1 MKLVLPFFL
10 IIATFSYSFFPTY
23 LTVSTPISES
33 ENSGSRVENNFI
45 RWIQASGGDLI
56 VVHSWTSEKD
66 IDNLLSSKVNGVLFQ
81 GGISKIEQNNPYYK
95 IVKYIY
101 EKIISIYNDS
111 KGKIEIPILAI
122 GNDLVL
128 LATIVSNDL
137 SIISEYNENI
147 PNNLIYINSIDE
159 TKKCMIFSE
168 LQNSDLTNLQ
178 EKKII
183 PNNFNFYI
191 TKENFFKKLNN
202 YFNLISI
209 SLSHDEVEYVSVIEI
224 KNYKFIQGI
233 SFHPEYIIFE
243 QNSSFEI
250 PENLE
255 SIKAARFIGNSFV
268 FYGRKYNNNKMEIE
282 EKLLNSGF
290 NFIDPYSNYPIYY
303 NERYQYLFSK

>member
-1 MKLVLPFFL
+1 MKLLLLFYL
-10 IIATFSYSFFPTY
+10 IITTFSYSFFPTY

-95 IVKYIY
+95 VVKYIY
-101 EKIISIYNDS
+101 EKIISIYNES
-111 KGKIEIPILAI
+111 KGKIKIPILAI
-122 GNDLVL
+122 GNDLAL
-128 LATIVSNDL
+128 LA
-137 SIISEYNENI
+137 
-147 PNNLIYINSIDE
+147 NNLIYINSIDE

-209 SLSHDEVEYVSVIEI
+209 SLSHDKIEYVSVIEI

-243 QNSSFEI
+243 QNSSFDI

-290 NFIDPYSNYPIYY
+290 NFIDPYCNYPIYY

>member
-1 MKLVLPFFL
+1 
-10 IIATFSYSFFPTY
+10 
-23 LTVSTPISES
+23 
-33 ENSGSRVENNFI
+33 
-45 RWIQASGGDLI
+45 
-56 VVHSWTSEKD
+56 
-66 IDNLLSSKVNGVLFQ
+66 
-81 GGISKIEQNNPYYK
+81 
-95 IVKYIY
+95 
-101 EKIISIYNDS
+101 
-111 KGKIEIPILAI
+111 
-122 GNDLVL
+122 
-128 LATIVSNDL
+128 
-137 SIISEYNENI
+137 
-147 PNNLIYINSIDE
+147 
-159 TKKCMIFSE
+159 MIFSE

-209 SLSHDEVEYVSVIEI
+209 SLSHDKIEYVSVIEI

-243 QNSSFEI
+243 QNSSFDI

-290 NFIDPYSNYPIYY
+290 NFIDPYCNYPIYY

>member
-1 MKLVLPFFL
+1 MKLLLPFFL

-56 VVHSWTSEKD
+56 VVHPWTSEKD
-66 IDNLLSSKVNGVLFQ
+66 IDN
-81 GGISKIEQNNPYYK
+81 KIEQNNPYYK
-95 IVKYIY
+95 VVKYIY
-101 EKIISIYNDS
+101 EKIISIYNES
-111 KGKIEIPILAI
+111 KGKIKIPILAI
-122 GNDLVL
+122 GNDLAL

-209 SLSHDEVEYVSVIEI
+209 SLSHDKIEYVSVIEI

-243 QNSSFEI
+243 QNSSFDI